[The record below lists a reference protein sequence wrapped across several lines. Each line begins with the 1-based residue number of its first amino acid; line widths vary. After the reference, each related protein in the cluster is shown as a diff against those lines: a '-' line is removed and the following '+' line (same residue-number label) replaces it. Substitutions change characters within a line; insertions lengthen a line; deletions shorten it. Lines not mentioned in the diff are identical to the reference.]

1 MVMKQMARYINP
13 LVVVA
18 ALGYFV
24 DIYDLIL
31 FSIVRIPSLV
41 DMGVASSDVTSVGVM
56 LLNTQMIGML
66 VGGVLWGVLGDRL
79 GRVSVL
85 FGSILMYS
93 VANLAN
99 GLIDTVPAYAVWR
112 FIAGVGL
119 AGELGV
125 GITLAAETLPK
136 ETRGWGTMA
145 IATFGV
151 SGAILAGVVAE
162 WVNWRACY
170 VVGGVMGLLLLLL
183 RVKAY
188 ESGLFTSQSH
198 SGVAR
203 GQFFAL
209 FSNGKRLIKYLAC
222 IVVGLPTWFVIGVL
236 VTFSPE
242 LAKGF
247 GVTEPVSAGKAVLM
261 AYVGLVIG
269 DLASGLLSQ
278 WWQSRRLVFVFFILL
293 GVLATAWYGYGGIQ
307 TAAGMYGACLIL
319 GISVG
324 YWAIFVTNA
333 AEQFG
338 TNLRA
343 TVATTVPNFIRAS
356 VVPLLLI
363 FQMGYHR
370 MPASHLCM
378 IMGGGCALLALGA
391 VWLLPETFGK
401 ELDYVE

>member
-1 MVMKQMARYINP
+1 VQFKQYVNP
-13 LVVVA
+13 LVVIA

-31 FSIVRIPSLV
+31 FSIVRIPSLQSI
-41 DMGVASSDVTSVGVM
+41 GVHASELTSVGVM
-56 LLNTQMIGML
+56 LLNIQMAGML
-66 VGGVLWGVLGDRL
+66 VGGILWGVMGDRW

-99 GLIDTVPAYAVWR
+99 GFVDSVSAYAIWR

-125 GITLAAETLPK
+125 GITLASETLPK

-145 IATFGV
+145 IASFGV
-151 SGAILAGVVAE
+151 SGAILAGVIAAYLD
-162 WVNWRACY
+162 WRWCY
-170 VVGGVMGLLLLLL
+170 IIGGGMGLLLLAL
-183 RVKAY
+183 RMGAY
-188 ESGLFTSQSH
+188 ESGLFKSQSH
-198 SGVAR
+198 SGVSK

-209 FSNGKRLIKYLAC
+209 FTNSRRLIKYLAC
-222 IVVGLPTWFVIGVL
+222 IVVGLPTWLVIGVL

-247 GVTEPVSAGKAVLM
+247 GVVGTVNAGQSVLM
-261 AYVGLVIG
+261 AYIGLVIG
-269 DLASGLLSQ
+269 DVASGVISQ
-278 WWQSRRLVFVFFILL
+278 WWKSRRAVFVLFILM
-293 GVLATAWYGYGGIQ
+293 GIVATAWYGYSGI
-307 TAAGMYGACLIL
+307 TTPKGIYVACLLL

-356 VVPLLLI
+356 VIPLLILFHWGYDRFPPAHLI
-363 FQMGYHR
+363 LAM
-370 MPASHLCM
+370 SV
-378 IMGGGCALLALGA
+378 GCAVLALGA
-391 VWLLPETFGK
+391 VMVLPETFGK